1 MPEVSGLF
9 ITGTDTGVGKTFI
22 GAALVRALKR
32 SGLKVWVRKPVETGC
47 VRTPS
52 GLLPQDAQLLN
63 RAAGDLEPLKTVCPY
78 RFEAAVSPERA
89 ARLCGQA
96 LELELL
102 VEACRPPGK
111 GVMLVEG
118 AGGFY
123 SPIAAASLNAD
134 LAQALA
140 FPVLVVAAD
149 RLGVIHQ
156 VLTTLEAVASRGLDS
171 VGVVLNQIRRSDA
184 PTMDNFEDL
193 QRFSQA
199 PIYPV
204 PFLPPGDEIVLEQAL
219 RPLIERLKSLW
230 LATPEQ

>member
-1 MPEVSGLF
+1 MVSGLF
-9 ITGTDTGVGKTFI
+9 ITGTDTGVGKTYI

-32 SGLKVWVRKPVETGC
+32 RGLKVWVRKPVETGC

-52 GLLPQDAQLLN
+52 GLLPRDAQILN
-63 RAAGDLEPLKTVCPY
+63 RAAGDPEPLDTVCPY

-89 ARLCGQA
+89 ARLCGQPLN
-96 LELELL
+96 LERLI
-102 VEACRPPGK
+102 EACRPPNQGL
-111 GVMLVEG
+111 MLVEG

-149 RLGVIHQ
+149 RLGAIHQ
-156 VLTTLEAVASRGLDS
+156 VLTTLEAVARRGLDPI
-171 VGVVLNQIRRSDA
+171 GVVLNQIRRSDA
-184 PTMDNFEDL
+184 PFIDNLEDL

-204 PFLPPGDEIVLEQAL
+204 PLLPPGDKIVLEQAL